1 MNEEVTADPSRFAPS
16 AQEEPMVEASTSG
29 QDEPVAAEVTPP
41 PTTEIGPAVESEVP
55 QTGDEPEAD
64 LDHSVTHA
72 EIVTLIEGV
81 GADVRKLSA
90 HTDFYE
96 DLVRQLQGRLEALQT
111 DQIQQL
117 LGPVFTKLAILLTQ
131 SAESAS
137 LAKKHGEGYQAD
149 VEFEYFHEAI
159 IETLDLV
166 GVVSVEAKIGDAF
179 DRAIH
184 ASRKSI
190 PTHEQHLDWT
200 LAKVM
205 RQGLTRLG
213 AERAFIPAQVAVFR
227 YDSTIE
233 PPVGDRIE
241 AMPQAPSDSDTAPDN
256 HTTNSQPNQEGN

>member
-1 MNEEVTADPSRFAPS
+1 MNEEVTAAPSSFAPG
-16 AQEEPMVEASTSG
+16 AQEEPVVEASPYG
-29 QDEPVAAEVTPP
+29 QDESVAAEVTPP
-41 PTTEIGPAVESEVP
+41 PIAQTIPAAESEVP
-55 QTGDEPEAD
+55 ETVGEPEAEVD
-64 LDHSVTHA
+64 ESVTHA

-81 GADVRKLSA
+81 GVDVRKLSA

-96 DLVRQLQGRLEALQT
+96 DLVRQLQARLETLQT

-137 LAKKHGEGYQAD
+137 LARKHGEGYQAD

-166 GVVSVEAKIGDAF
+166 GVVSVEATVGDAF

-227 YDSTIE
+227 YDSTIQ
-233 PPVGDRIE
+233 PPVGDRMD
-241 AMPQAPSDSDTAPDN
+241 AMSQAPSEADTAPDS